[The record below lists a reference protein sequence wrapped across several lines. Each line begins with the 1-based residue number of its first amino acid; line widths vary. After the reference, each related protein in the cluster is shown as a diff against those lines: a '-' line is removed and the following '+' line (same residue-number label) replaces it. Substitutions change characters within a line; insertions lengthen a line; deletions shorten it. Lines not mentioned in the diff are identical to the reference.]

1 MGLPVIDKQK
11 DPKTAKEVEVVRGL
25 VKQERSHGQ
34 WKKQGI
40 NLVALCLLLANQVLR
55 GKVFDR
61 CDAGDWSALVIF
73 LICMIVQ
80 VFISTRLV
88 AYE

>member
-11 DPKTAKEVEVVRGL
+11 DPQTAKEVEIVRAL

-40 NLVALCLLLANQVLR
+40 NLVALFLLLANQILR

-80 VFISTRLV
+80 VLISTKLV

>member
-11 DPKTAKEVEVVRGL
+11 DPKTAKEVEVVRAL

-80 VFISTRLV
+80 VLISTKLV